1 MSSISYSQERSRPF
15 ARSLICSLA
24 CCLSR
29 LIPDCP
35 DVMYKEYPYASC
47 HTQHQG
53 YGDGGIVK
61 LLNHIKAKKK
71 KSKKAK
77 EKSPFSLVFNKR
89 QELTFYFYAE
99 KRKTTRTR
107 KSIRWCRK
115 KKRVNRTAK

>member
-1 MSSISYSQERSRPF
+1 MSKQSGSYLLPGTTCMLAMVRNDSRVHQVELKKEEGKKRKKMSSISYSQERSRPF
-15 ARSLICSLA
+15 ARSLICSLVR
-24 CCLSR
+24 CLSR

-71 KSKKAK
+71 
-77 EKSPFSLVFNKR
+77 E
-89 QELTFYFYAE
+89 
-99 KRKTTRTR
+99 
-107 KSIRWCRK
+107 
-115 KKRVNRTAK
+115 